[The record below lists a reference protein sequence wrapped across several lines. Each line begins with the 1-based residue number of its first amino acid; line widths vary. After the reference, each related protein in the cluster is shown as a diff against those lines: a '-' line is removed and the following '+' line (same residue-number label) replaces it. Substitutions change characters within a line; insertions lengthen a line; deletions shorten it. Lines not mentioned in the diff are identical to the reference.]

1 MHTLQKGL
9 LEVVNTHDLGRMSLR
24 EIGELLG
31 EKHPQKIKHHLLQ
44 LEQKGLI
51 EVNRGLRTVRKA
63 RREEVSDDRL
73 ASIPILGGVNC
84 GPARVLAQND
94 VQGHLQISN
103 KLITPTAGLFALRA
117 QGSSMNK
124 ATIDGL
130 TVEDGDYVIVDSER
144 RTPRNRD
151 YVVCVTGGL
160 ANIKRFIKDETHKQI
175 LLTSESTEDF
185 PPIVLHPDDV
195 EFFVSGIVIKVVK
208 KPTVV

>member
-63 RREEVSDDRL
+63 DHRL

-84 GPARVLAQND
+84 GPARVFAQD
-94 VQGHLQISN
+94 DIQGYLQISN
-103 KLITPTAGLFALRA
+103 KLISPTPGLFALRA

-130 TVEDGDYVIVDSER
+130 NVEDGDYVIVDSER
-144 RTPRNRD
+144 RTPRNKD

-160 ANIKRFIKDETHKQI
+160 GNIKRFIKDGANKQI
-175 LLTSESTEDF
+175 LLTSESTEDS